1 MQFWRTLVNDP
12 LCISGSR
19 CCRLSNH
26 VTQIIKSLVLPF
38 IFEAVPLEEARDLTG
53 DVLAAD
59 RDCYAS
65 SSVIAFVMDLYR
77 HLLS

>member
-1 MQFWRTLVNDP
+1 M
-12 LCISGSR
+12 IR
-19 CCRLSNH
+19 CASAARGVAGCPMH
-26 VTQIIKSLVLPF
+26 VAQIIKSLVLPF

-65 SSVIAFVMDLYR
+65 SSVIVFVMDLYR